1 MLKEVH
7 IRNYVLIDRLD
18 IDFKDGF
25 SVMTGETGAGK
36 SIILG
41 AMNLLLGGRA
51 DSKTIMQGAEKCTIE
66 GSFSVD
72 GYGLEQFFTDNGLDY
87 DSNDTIL
94 RRELMQ
100 SGKSRAFI
108 NDTPVSLA
116 VMRDL
121 GCRLI
126 DIHSQHQNLALGTE
140 SFQTE
145 VVDTIAANTTIKAEY
160 ESCYDKW
167 NGLKAE
173 LVRLKAEFESDNTD
187 RGYLEFQLEGIEK
200 ARLTDGEQEQLE
212 QESEILD
219 HAEEIKQDL
228 FRASEIME
236 GSDEGG
242 TIQALKTALQSLRSA
257 QKNLPDA
264 SELAERLESCLIEL
278 KDIAAT
284 VADCQEKVNFD
295 PARLE
300 QVNERLDLIY
310 SLLKKHKKNSIA
322 ELLEYAASIRSR
334 LDRTDSFEDD
344 IKRLEQQVNAAF
356 KEMEKS
362 AILLTD
368 TRKKASDTIIKQ
380 IKALLVPLGIPNVQF
395 GIEITPSTGYDRNGH
410 DDLRFMF
417 SANKAVPMQE
427 ISEVASGG
435 EIARVMLSIKTMIAG
450 VRTLPTVIFDEID
463 TGVSGAVAEKMAL
476 LMEQMSRGGRQ
487 VLAITHLPQIA
498 ALGRTHY
505 KVYKTDEKDATRTR
519 IALLDYD
526 ERIREI
532 ASMMSGATL
541 TQAALDNAKAL
552 IDNNGR

>member
-18 IDFKDGF
+18 IDFRDGF

-51 DSKTIMQGAEKCTIE
+51 DSKTIMQGADKCTIE

-72 GYGLEQFFTDNGLDY
+72 GYGLEQFFTDNSLDY
-87 DSNDTIL
+87 DPNDTIL

-108 NDTPVSLA
+108 NDTPVSLT

-145 VVDTIAANTTIKAEY
+145 VVDTIASNTAIKAEY

-173 LVRLKAEFESDNTD
+173 LERLKSEFESDNTD

-236 GSDEGG
+236 GSDDGG

-264 SELAERLESCLIEL
+264 AELAERLESCLIEL

-284 VADCQEKVNFD
+284 VDDCQEKVNFD

-334 LDRTDSFEDD
+334 LDHTDSFEDD

-356 KEMEKS
+356 KEMEKA
-362 AILLTD
+362 AIRLTD

-410 DDLRFMF
+410 DDLKFMF

-450 VRTLPTVIFDEID
+450 VRTLPTIIFDEID

-476 LMEQMSRGGRQ
+476 LMEQMSGGGRQ

>member
-18 IDFKDGF
+18 IDFRDGF

-51 DSKTIMQGAEKCTIE
+51 DSKTIMQGADKCTIE

-72 GYGLEQFFTDNGLDY
+72 GYGLEQFFTDNSLDY
-87 DSNDTIL
+87 DPNDTVL

-108 NDTPVSLA
+108 NDTPVSLT

-145 VVDTIAANTTIKAEY
+145 VVDTIASNTAIKAEY

-167 NGLKAE
+167 NGLKSE
-173 LVRLKAEFESDNTD
+173 LERLKAEFESDNTD

-219 HAEEIKQDL
+219 HAEDIKQDL

-236 GSDEGG
+236 GSDDGG

-264 SELAERLESCLIEL
+264 AELAERLESCLIEL

-284 VADCQEKVNFD
+284 VDDCQEKVNFD

-368 TRKKASDTIIKQ
+368 IRKKASDTIIKQ

-476 LMEQMSRGGRQ
+476 LMEQMSGGGRQ